1 MTVKVSQ
8 YFGFFAFLMAIVCPL
23 SGCSDDDSTPGEAA
37 QDIHFNVDV
46 WRMFEATRANFYTTG
61 TDGLKSNGF
70 NCAAYIGSTPYFST
84 LVTWNDSKWGF
95 KDGKHFWP
103 TSGTVTFYG
112 YSTEPSCFGTSHTH
126 ASGIPQ
132 FTCTNLPM
140 TSDGSSDVTNDND
153 QDDLWEFVYAKATGT
168 KAENGETGVTLNFQH
183 PFTRINLKFSST
195 QGSIHINTIT
205 FKSLKNNGNFNDGT
219 WTLTGEATNFVV
231 TANSDYSA
239 GNDIGSYLMIPQSW
253 AGEIEVEATW
263 TDWGEQF
270 AHTVSTKL
278 DAITW
283 QAGYSYTYTFTVT
296 ETDLKVDTS
305 KFTEQW

>member
-23 SGCSDDDSTPGEAA
+23 SGCSDDDSTPGE
-37 QDIHFNVDV
+37 IHFNADV
-46 WRMFEATRANFYTTG
+46 WQMMQGTRASFYD
-61 TDGLKSNGF
+61 TDVLKSNGF
-70 NCAAYIGSTPYFST
+70 NCAAYMGSTPYFST
-84 LVTWNDSKWGF
+84 HVTWSSSSSKWVF
-95 KDGKHFWP
+95 DDGKHFWP

-112 YSTEPSCFGTSHTH
+112 YSMVPSCFGTSHTH

-140 TSDGSSDVTNDND
+140 TSDGSSDVTND

-195 QGSIHINTIT
+195 QESIHINTIT

-263 TDWGEQF
+263 TDWGEQL
-270 AHTVSTKL
+270 AHTVT
-278 DAITW
+278 ATVPTTW